1 MSYGICLLHFT
12 AWLRQATRR
21 VTAKYSRMLS
31 PVILLG
37 FLSSTAFGQA
47 SNYWIAFRDRGPAVS
62 LSEATPQSLGISDH
76 AMWRRSKLLPPGRLI
91 DELDLPIYQPYLN
104 QLQSAGIVIRA
115 TSRWLNAVSAE
126 LTDVQITSLTSL
138 PCVASIGPVAQFLRR
153 EPQVA
158 PAPVDQSLSK
168 TTTVGSL
175 AYGQSFTQLNTIKV
189 TDVHAQGVTGA
200 GVIVG
205 MLDDGFNQHTV
216 HPALKNI
223 KVIAEYDFVQRDSN
237 TSVAPGENPGQGN
250 HGAETLSL
258 LGAFDNGKMIGAAY
272 GASFI
277 LAKTEID
284 SVEIP
289 LEEDL
294 WVEGLEWEERLGAD
308 IVSSSLGY
316 NNWYTYS
323 NFDGQTATT
332 TKAARIAARK
342 GVLVVTA
349 MGNEGNYRD
358 IRTHLTGTMI
368 APADA
373 DSIVSVGAVDSG
385 LRIASFSSTGPT
397 ADGRTKPEVVAM
409 GVSDYVVSGTS
420 GYQIGSGTS
429 FSTPLTAGVAAL
441 VLSAHPTLTP
451 MQVRDRLMS
460 NARALYDSANGIVS
474 LPNNFYGWGLVDAAK
489 AVGINSTDTNTG
501 GGSVPTQF
509 VLHDNYPNPFNGST
523 TILVDAPDAQN
534 IELAIYDLLG
544 RKVRTLYRGISK
556 AGTNYFQWQD
566 ALNDAGAHVS
576 TGVYV
581 CRLTAPGFV
590 GSRKILYLK

>member
-1 MSYGICLLHFT
+1 M
-12 AWLRQATRR
+12 
-21 VTAKYSRMLS
+21 
-31 PVILLG
+31 
-37 FLSSTAFGQA
+37 
-47 SNYWIAFRDRGPAVS
+47 
-62 LSEATPQSLGISDH
+62 
-76 AMWRRSKLLPPGRLI
+76 LPPGRLI
-91 DELDLPIYQPYLN
+91 DELDLPVFQPYLD
-104 QLQSAGIVIRA
+104 QLRSAGIVVRS

-126 LTDVQITSLTSL
+126 LTDAQKTSLTSL
-138 PCVASIGPVAQFLRR
+138 SCVASVEPVAQFFKRYP
-153 EPQVA
+153 ETAAV
-158 PAPVDQSLSK
+158 PVGPSLGKGTS
-168 TTTVGSL
+168 VGAL
-175 AYGQSFTQLNTIKV
+175 NYGPSITQLATIKV
-189 TDVHAQGVTGA
+189 PDVHAQGINGA

-223 KVIAEYDFVQRDSN
+223 KVVAEYDFVQSDSN
-237 TSVAPGENPGQGN
+237 TSIAPGEYSGQGN

-258 LGAFDNGKMIGAAY
+258 LGGFDDGKLIGVAY

-277 LAKTEID
+277 LAKTEVD
-284 SVEIP
+284 SIEKPI
-289 LEEDL
+289 EEDY
-294 WVEGLEWEERLGAD
+294 WVEGLEWEERLGAEV
-308 IVSSSLGY
+308 VSSSLGY
-316 NNWYTYS
+316 SDWYTYS

-358 IRTHLTGTMI
+358 ARTHLTGTMI

-385 LRIASFSSTGPT
+385 LRLASFSSTGPT
-397 ADGRTKPEVVAM
+397 ADGRIKPEVVAM

-441 VLSAHPTLTP
+441 VFSAHPNLTP

-460 NARALYDSANGIVS
+460 NARALYDSSNDIVS
-474 LPNNFYGWGLVDAAK
+474 LPNNFYGWGMVDAAK

-501 GGSVPTQF
+501 GGTVPAQF
-509 VLHDNYPNPFNGST
+509 VLHENYPNPFNGST
-523 TILVDAPDAQN
+523 TILVDAPNQQN

-544 RKVRTLYRGISK
+544 RKIRTLFRGTAK
-556 AGTNYFQWQD
+556 AGTNHFLWQD
-566 ALNDAGAHVS
+566 ALDDAGAHVA
-576 TGVYV
+576 TGMYI

-590 GSRKILYLK
+590 GTRKILYLK